1 MEPARGNDRLAAVFR
16 WLSEHSGWLLIL
28 DNADTPEAAA
38 EVEKTL
44 PTTRG
49 RAGNHHLAHRRLE
62 PRAACPALPH
72 PAQSLRGPCLG
83 AQRNADNAPA
93 CCLAQESC
101 RARRGRAALP
111 PGASH

>member
-44 PTTRG
+44 PKTL
-49 RAGNHHLAHRRLE
+49 RAGR
-62 PRAACPALPH
+62 
-72 PAQSLRGPCLG
+72 
-83 AQRNADNAPA
+83 
-93 CCLAQESC
+93 
-101 RARRGRAALP
+101 
-111 PGASH
+111 